1 MSTTRFDE
9 FFEWLMRWEG
19 EVYENDP
26 ADPGGA
32 TKFGIDQR
40 SHPEVNI
47 RRLTRQQ
54 AKAIY
59 LADYWTPVRAEELPP
74 PLDWIVADIAVNNG
88 RTRAVQWL
96 QDAVKVKPDG
106 VFGPVTLRAVKAANV
121 RVVREALLFRRE
133 AFYRAIA
140 KGARAKF
147 LKGWL
152 NRNNDLR
159 RVTV

>member
-1 MSTTRFDE
+1 MTRFDG

-40 SHPEVNI
+40 SHPDVNI
-47 RRLTRQQ
+47 RRLSREQ

-59 LADYWTPVRAEELPP
+59 LSDYWTPLRCNALEV
-74 PLDWIVADIAVNNG
+74 PLDWIMADIGVNNG
-88 RTRAVQWL
+88 RTRAVKWL
-96 QDAVKVKPDG
+96 QETVGVTADG
-106 VFGPVTLRAVKAANV
+106 VFGPITLHAVQSAQDVNV
-121 RVVREALLFRRE
+121 LCEQLLNRRE
-133 AFYRAIA
+133 RFYRAIA
-140 KGARAKF
+140 TGAQRKF

-159 RVTV
+159 RVIH

>member
-47 RRLTRQQ
+47 RRLTRVQ

-59 LADYWTPVRAEELPP
+59 LADYWTPVRADELPV
-74 PLDWIVADIAVNNG
+74 PLDWIMADIAVNNG

-96 QDAVKVKPDG
+96 QDALKVRADG
-106 VFGPVTLRAVKAANV
+106 VFGPVTLNAMKAADLK
-121 RVVREALLFRRE
+121 VVREALLFRRE
-133 AFYRAIA
+133 SFYRAIA
-140 KGARAKF
+140 KGPRAKF

-159 RVTV
+159 RVTA